1 MAGAPGRR
9 PVTHWNVQVPSR
21 LYEEFA
27 HLSPGGRR
35 AVHDVLDR
43 LAVDP
48 REPASTTEPVTGA
61 ELRRI
66 DTAPAADTGDRI
78 TILYRV
84 QDPDSGQP
92 GTVTLIY
99 VLHGP

>member
-1 MAGAPGRR
+1 M
-9 PVTHWNVQVPSR
+9 TDWQVEVPPR

-27 HLSPGGRR
+27 HLSAGGRR
-35 AVHDVLDR
+35 VVHDALDR

-48 REPASTTEPVTGA
+48 RDPLSSTEPVQGA

-66 DTAPAADTGDRI
+66 MTSPAPDTGDRI

-84 QDPDSGQP
+84 VDPEEPGQP
-92 GTVTLIY
+92 GRIM
-99 VLHGP
+99 VLFIVSGP

>member
-1 MAGAPGRR
+1 M
-9 PVTHWNVQVPSR
+9 THWNIQIPER

-35 AVHDVLDR
+35 VLHDVLDR
-43 LAVDP
+43 LAADP
-48 REPASTTEPVTGA
+48 RDPASTTEPITGA

-66 DTAPAADTGDRI
+66 DSESAADTGDRI
-78 TILYRV
+78 TLLYRV
-84 QDPDSGQP
+84 QDPDSDQQP
-92 GTVTLIY
+92 GTITVIF